1 MNLMKRLRS
10 MKKNSVI
17 TIDDADAK
25 RESIRAEC
33 SLLKKRLGYQ
43 FTYMYVRSLRQTIV
57 YRKG

>member
-1 MNLMKRLRS
+1 MKRLRS
-10 MKKNSVI
+10 MKKDSVI